1 MLRFYI
7 LRHRRIIT
15 FASETA
21 LSRSK
26 FATAVMESA
35 VLVAV
40 RAYNALTALAR
51 QNSTLYC
58 FENTLLVPICES
70 FRLSGV
76 NCRDYI
82 IVGP

>member
-1 MLRFYI
+1 MRFALI
-7 LRHRRIIT
+7 SKIIYG
-15 FASETA
+15 ASEIT
-21 LSRSK
+21 LSRGK

>member
-70 FRLSGV
+70 FRLSTV

-82 IVGP
+82 I